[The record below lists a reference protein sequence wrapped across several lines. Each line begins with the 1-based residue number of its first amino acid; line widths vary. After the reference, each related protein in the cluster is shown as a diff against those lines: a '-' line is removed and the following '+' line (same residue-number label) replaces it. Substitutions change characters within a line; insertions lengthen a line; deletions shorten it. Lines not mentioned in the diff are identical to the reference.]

1 MNASSIILT
10 RLVTNGSLCSF
21 FSFYFLFALWIHFF
35 LPNIY
40 PTDTL
45 VFIQSTISTLYPRNT
60 FFISK
65 RPVAFPMSVHFL
77 HLVPL
82 LVQKPF
88 LFQTAYVHVLW
99 SHLMAPGNSACLWYL
114 RCSLLPLFLWG
125 DAGLPF
131 VYRLS
136 FITDILSCIILLS
149 CKGTTISTLPGE
161 IVSSTGR
168 HAQRTPLLGT
178 SVLT

>member
-1 MNASSIILT
+1 MHRPLSLHAWLQT
-10 RLVTNGSLCSF
+10 AVTF
-21 FSFYFLFALWIHFF
+21 FSFLFTLLIQFSFTKYIPDGYFGFYSINHIDIVSQEYFLHF
-35 LPNIY
+35 
-40 PTDTL
+40 
-45 VFIQSTISTLYPRNT
+45 QRS
-60 FFISK
+60 
-65 RPVAFPMSVHFL
+65 VAFPMSVHFL
-77 HLVPL
+77 HSAPL

-114 RCSLLPLFLWG
+114 HCSLLPLFLWG

-136 FITDILSCIILLS
+136 FITDIFSCIIFLS
-149 CKGTTISTLPGE
+149 YKGTTISTLPGE